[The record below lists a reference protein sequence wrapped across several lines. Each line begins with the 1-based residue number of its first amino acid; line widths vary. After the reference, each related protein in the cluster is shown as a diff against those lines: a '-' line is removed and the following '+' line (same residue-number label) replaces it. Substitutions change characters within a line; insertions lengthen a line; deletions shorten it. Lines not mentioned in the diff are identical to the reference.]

1 MERNM
6 NNLYT
11 AVKKY
16 GNWWIGV
23 GIRKQPVL
31 FLLLRVR
38 WIEP

>member
-1 MERNM
+1 MEGHM

-23 GIRKQPVL
+23 GIRK
-31 FLLLRVR
+31 
-38 WIEP
+38 